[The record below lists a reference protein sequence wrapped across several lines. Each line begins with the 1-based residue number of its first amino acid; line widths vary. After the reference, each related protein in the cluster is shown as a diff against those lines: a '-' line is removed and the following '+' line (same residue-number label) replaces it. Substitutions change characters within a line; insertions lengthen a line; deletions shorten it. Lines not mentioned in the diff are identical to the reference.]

1 MSFTGG
7 TDRRT
12 AALTGGDAACHPI
25 RMETQTD
32 DSSPQGT
39 GSTSADA
46 VLLVNLGTPDAPTP
60 AAVRRYLAE
69 FLGDRRVVSLTR
81 WLWYPILYGIVLP
94 FRSPRV
100 ARLYEKVWMEGGSPL
115 AVHTR
120 RLAEAVAGV
129 MPGVQVDWAMR
140 YQNPS
145 LTAAIR
151 RLRSNGARRI
161 VVVPMY
167 PQYSTTTTAS
177 VEDVANRVGGDA
189 VRVLHDYHDD
199 PQWVAAIA
207 DSIREWRAQ
216 HGAGEKLMFS
226 YHGIPQRLVD
236 QGDPYQRH
244 CQAGTEAI
252 VAELGLPA
260 DQAVMTFQSRF
271 GREEWL
277 QPYTDKTVQALAG
290 SGVKRIDV
298 VCPGFAADCLET
310 LEEISIENADLFR
323 EHGGQELRYI
333 PCLNDSP
340 AHAEVIAGLARRE
353 LAAWA

>member
-1 MSFTGG
+1 MSFIGG
-7 TDRRT
+7 TDRR
-12 AALTGGDAACHPI
+12 AVALTGGDAACHPI
-25 RMETQTD
+25 RMERQRD
-32 DSSPQGT
+32 DASPPGT
-39 GSTSADA
+39 ASAPADA

-81 WLWYPILYGIVLP
+81 WLWYPILYLFVLP

-100 ARLYEKVWMEGGSPL
+100 AKLYEQVWMDGGSPL
-115 AVHTR
+115 AVYTKG
-120 RLAEAVAGV
+120 LAEAVAV
-129 MPGVQVDWAMR
+129 AMPGVQVDWAMR
-140 YQNPS
+140 YQKPS

-151 RLRSNGARRI
+151 RLQSSGARRI
-161 VVVPMY
+161 VVVPLY

-177 VEDVANRVGGDA
+177 VEDVANRVGGDS

-199 PQWVAAIA
+199 PQWVAAVA
-207 DSIREWRAQ
+207 DSIRAWRET
-216 HGAGEKLMFS
+216 HGAGDRLLFS
-226 YHGIPQRLVD
+226 YHGIPRRLVD

-244 CQAGTEAI
+244 CRAGTDAI
-252 VAELGLPA
+252 VDALGLPA
-260 DQAVMTFQSRF
+260 DEAVMTFQSRF

-277 QPYTDKTVQALAG
+277 QPYTDKTVQALAE

-310 LEEISIENADLFR
+310 LEEIAMQNAEIFR
-323 EHGGQELRYI
+323 EHGGEALRYI

-340 AHAEVIAGLARRE
+340 AHARVIAGLARRE
-353 LAAWA
+353 LEAWG

>member
-1 MSFTGG
+1 MQTQAHDSTQ
-7 TDRRT
+7 RR
-12 AALTGGDAACHPI
+12 AP
-25 RMETQTD
+25 
-32 DSSPQGT
+32 
-39 GSTSADA
+39 GSEDA

-81 WLWYPILYGIVLP
+81 WLWYPILYLIVLP

-100 ARLYEKVWMEGGSPL
+100 ARLYAKVWMEDGSPL
-115 AVHTR
+115 AVYTR
-120 RLAEAVAGV
+120 RLAEAVAGL
-129 MPGVQVDWAMR
+129 MPDVQVDWAMR

-151 RLRSNGARRI
+151 RLQSRGARRI
-161 VVVPMY
+161 VVIPLY
-167 PQYSTTTTAS
+167 PQYSTTTTSS
-177 VEDVANRVGGDA
+177 VEDVANRVGGDS

-199 PQWVAAIA
+199 PAWVKAVA
-207 DSIREWRAQ
+207 DSIREYRAR
-216 HGAGEKLMFS
+216 HGAGERLLFS
-226 YHGIPQRLVD
+226 YHGIPKRLVD
-236 QGDPYQRH
+236 QGDPYHRH
-244 CQAGTEAI
+244 CRDGTDAI
-252 VAELGLPA
+252 AAELGLPEE
-260 DQAVMTFQSRF
+260 QVVMTFQSRF

-277 QPYTDKTVQALAG
+277 QPYTDKTVQALAE

-310 LEEISIENADLFR
+310 LEEISIENGDIFR
-323 EHGGQELRYI
+323 EHGGEALHYI

-340 AHAEVIAGLARRE
+340 AHAEVMAGLARRE

>member
-1 MSFTGG
+1 M
-7 TDRRT
+7 
-12 AALTGGDAACHPI
+12 
-25 RMETQTD
+25 
-32 DSSPQGT
+32 
-39 GSTSADA
+39 
-46 VLLVNLGTPDAPTP
+46 LLVNLGTPDAPTP
-60 AAVRRYLAE
+60 AAVRRYLGE
-69 FLGDRRVVSLTR
+69 FLSDRRVVSLTR

-100 ARLYEKVWMEGGSPL
+100 AKLYRTVWMDGGSPL
-115 AVHTR
+115 AVYTR
-120 RLAEAVAGV
+120 RLAEAVGV
-129 MPGVQVDWAMR
+129 AMPGVQVDWAMR
-140 YQNPS
+140 YQKPS

-151 RLRSNGARRI
+151 RLQSNGARRI
-161 VVVPMY
+161 VVVPLY

-177 VEDVANRVGGDA
+177 VEDVANRVGGDS

-199 PQWVAAIA
+199 PRWVAAVA
-207 DSIREWRAQ
+207 DSIRAWRMQ

-236 QGDPYQRH
+236 QGDPYQDH
-244 CQAGTEAI
+244 CRAGTDAI
-252 VAELGLPA
+252 VAELGLAA
-260 DQAVMTFQSRF
+260 DEAVMTFQSRF

-310 LEEISIENADLFR
+310 LEEIALQNAELFR
-323 EHGGQELRYI
+323 EHDGDELRYI

-353 LAAWA
+353 LAGWA